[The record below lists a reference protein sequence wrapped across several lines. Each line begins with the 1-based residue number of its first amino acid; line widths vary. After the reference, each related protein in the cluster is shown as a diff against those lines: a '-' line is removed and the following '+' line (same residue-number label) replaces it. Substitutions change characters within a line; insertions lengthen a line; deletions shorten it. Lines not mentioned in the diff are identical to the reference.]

1 MGKTKTKK
9 SNAVAAKPVRE
20 SKFTWTLTSIE
31 ELECYRKEEGL
42 SKAELCR
49 QIGISPGAYRNW
61 ELGKSVATPKGQE
74 RIVNVLS
81 GKEPTLVDEDNQ
93 IVISKDKLQ
102 AAKDIL
108 LQKPANEQLELTAMS
123 ATADIVNTYLQH
135 SDLLKPDQ
143 LVKLVGRVQEALLGN
158 F

>member
-1 MGKTKTKK
+1 MGKSKG
-9 SNAVAAKPVRE
+9 NAVAAKPVRE
-20 SKFTWTLTSIE
+20 NRKSKFAWTLTSIE
-31 ELECYRKEEGL
+31 ELEQFRQEEGL

-49 QIGISPGAYRNW
+49 QIGVSSGAYRNW
-61 ELGKSVATPKGQE
+61 ELGRSVATLKSQE
-74 RIVNVLS
+74 RIVSFLN
-81 GKEPTLVDEDNQ
+81 GNEPTQTDDEE

-102 AAKDIL
+102 AAKDL
-108 LQKPANEQLELTAMS
+108 LSQKPANEQLELSAMS

-135 SDLLKPDQ
+135 SDRLKPDQ